1 MMKMVYIRRT
11 ANDYKEYLMETTDL
25 SKVEIEALVYL
36 NEHAKA
42 GERIEIEYKKA
53 YKDAYKKGIITKLVN
68 KGYLACNYAKTRY
81 LFDAFGEA
89 QEFNLT
95 EEECKALGIRY
106 YE

>member
-1 MMKMVYIRRT
+1 MMKIAYVRRT
-11 ANDYKEYLMETTDL
+11 ANDYESYLYEATTL
-25 SKVEIEALVYL
+25 NKVEIEALVYL

-89 QEFNLT
+89 QIYNLT
-95 EEECKALGIRY
+95 EEECKVLGIRY